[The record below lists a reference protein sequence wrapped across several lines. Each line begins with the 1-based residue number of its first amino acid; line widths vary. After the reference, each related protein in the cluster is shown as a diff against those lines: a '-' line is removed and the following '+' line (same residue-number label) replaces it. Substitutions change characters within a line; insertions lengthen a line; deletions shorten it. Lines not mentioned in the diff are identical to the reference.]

1 MSFLS
6 PAFLLGLP
14 LVAVPVLIHFF
25 SRKQRTPIRWGAME
39 FLLASATPRRRF
51 LRLRD
56 LLLLLLR
63 VALILAIIGALA
75 QPMLSSGWIGATG
88 PRDVILIIDN
98 SMSTARRVSGGTV
111 FDREL
116 DEADKI
122 IDKLKAT
129 DMLRVMLASPAP
141 EWLTDAP
148 VAGGSG
154 GAHDL
159 QTRLRDLKPNEG
171 AADIMESV
179 ESALRTSAW
188 SSSG

>member
-14 LVAVPVLIHFF
+14 LVAIPVLIHFF

-63 VALILAIIGALA
+63 IAIILAIVGALA
-75 QPMLSSGWIGATG
+75 QPMLSSGWIGSAG
-88 PRDVILIIDN
+88 PRDVILILDN
-98 SMSTARRVSGGTV
+98 SMSTARQIGGSTV

-116 DEADKI
+116 DEASKI
-122 IDKLKAT
+122 MQQLKG
-129 DMLRVMLASPAP
+129 
-141 EWLTDAP
+141 TDA
-148 VAGGSG
+148 
-154 GAHDL
+154 
-159 QTRLRDLKPNEG
+159 
-171 AADIMESV
+171 
-179 ESALRTSAW
+179 
-188 SSSG
+188 